1 MGEKDLA
8 HNDYFSDRYRFVD
21 VCNGI
26 LFQGRDVIRPE
37 ELKEAEQDIIYMSDD
52 GRHKIIPDKMRI
64 WNGICMGIL
73 TLENQTNIDL
83 KQRIGNCLKYYH
95 VPEVR
100 QR

>member
-1 MGEKDLA
+1 MSKKDINEKEYF
-8 HNDYFSDRYRFVD
+8 NDNLHFAD